1 VPTVQFKLLSVW
13 ILLAHERRR
22 GVHFNETE
30 VLILIQALYILP
42 MAREEALM
50 SIHTVNISFPSE
62 LLAKADRVAKR
73 EARSRSELV
82 REALRIYIERQVRW
96 EAIFGMGEEK
106 QKASGFTEADVARE
120 IRAHR
125 AAKRKRS

>member
-1 VPTVQFKLLSVW
+1 
-13 ILLAHERRR
+13 
-22 GVHFNETE
+22 
-30 VLILIQALYILP
+30 
-42 MAREEALM
+42 M
-50 SIHTVNISFPSE
+50 SISTVNISFPTE

-82 REALRIYIERQVRW
+82 REALRIYVERQLRW
-96 EAIFGMGEEK
+96 EAIFGLGEEK
-106 QKASGFTEADVARE
+106 QQAGGLTEADIARE